1 MGSRNRD
8 TPIQILTQVLVVW
21 PQGGLLYLLELV
33 DSWSENWEQEPD
45 FRRRQWQAAASSSWK
60 RDLRSWTGSPYHWT
74 TGVGS
79 YVWVSS
85 FCLLCQKQMQV
96 RRSSEGKELS
106 RKFIKKKIILQ
117 KDRRTQRER
126 HTPLR
131 SLNLLLGGSL
141 PCICLLSANCIF
153 LTPWLICL
161 WTLPGYS
168 HPSVKMDPLVGPVGA
183 TL

>member
-60 RDLRSWTGSPYHWT
+60 QDLRSWTGSPYHWT

-85 FCLLCQKQMQV
+85 SCLLCQKQMQV

-117 KDRRTQRER
+117 KDRQTQRER
-126 HTPLR
+126 RWLPGPAR
-131 SLNLLLGGSL
+131 KREWKLLFNGYEVSVWEGSL
-141 PCICLLSANCIF
+141 QISIIPH
-153 LTPWLICL
+153 T
-161 WTLPGYS
+161 
-168 HPSVKMDPLVGPVGA
+168 
-183 TL
+183 